1 MMPTYIIAIL
11 TLLVIVIVVG
21 ILYGIKS
28 DLEDAELY
36 KAEVDREED

>member
-1 MMPTYIIAIL
+1 MIPTYITVIL
-11 TLLVIVIVVG
+11 TVLVIFIIVA

-36 KAEVDREED
+36 KAEVDKQED